1 MARLSRDL
9 AAAAATLDTMAPG
22 ADREQVAELLGG
34 VETKMGDLVT
44 ASTQYGK
51 LKVASL
57 DSLDTIGTPVD
68 MILAAVRGDSVPE
81 AGPAADVR

>member
-9 AAAAATLDTMAPG
+9 AAAAATLETMAPG

>member
-9 AAAAATLDTMAPG
+9 AAAAATLETMAPG

-57 DSLDTIGTPVD
+57 DSLDTIVTPVD

>member
-1 MARLSRDL
+1 MAGLSRDL
-9 AAAAATLDTMAPG
+9 AAAAATLETMAPG

-34 VETKMGDLVT
+34 VETKMGDLLT

-57 DSLDTIGTPVD
+57 VSLVPPPVD